1 MDNRQASSQ
10 ALAIRLVL
18 AFIDMHESG
27 NTDRMQLDA
36 VLADIADTG
45 GVERMAGVTMAL
57 ANRVITQRPI
67 DPDVM
72 RESLRAELARLAED
86 DTDV

>member
-1 MDNRQASSQ
+1 QASSQ

-36 VLADIADTG
+36 VLADIADAG
-45 GVERMAGVTMAL
+45 GVERMAEVTMAL
-57 ANRVITQRPI
+57 VSRVIEQAV
-67 DPDVM
+67 DPDM
-72 RESLRAELARLAED
+72 LRESLRSELARLAED